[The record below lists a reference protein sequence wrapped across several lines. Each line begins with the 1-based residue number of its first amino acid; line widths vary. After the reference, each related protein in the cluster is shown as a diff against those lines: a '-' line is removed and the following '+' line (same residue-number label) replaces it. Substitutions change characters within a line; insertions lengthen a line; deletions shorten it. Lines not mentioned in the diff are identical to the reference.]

1 MVHTFFKEN
10 GEYKVR
16 LFFCTEGIFN
26 DPIKVMEGL
35 VDEYEKENNCSLG
48 ESREIKLLRLP
59 QEFLERKNVTVFEN
73 KLNIEDVEEISKNQT
88 IVEI

>member
-1 MVHTFFKEN
+1 MVHIFLKEN

-26 DPIKVMEGL
+26 DPIKIMEEL
-35 VDEYEKENNCSLG
+35 IEEYEKENSCSLG
-48 ESREIKLLRLP
+48 DNREIKLLKLP
-59 QEFLERKNVTVFEN
+59 QKFLEEKKVTVFEN
-73 KLNIEDVEEISKNQT
+73 KLNPKDVEEISKNQT